1 MGEQTG
7 LLGRSSRLLK
17 SQDYA
22 RLSRHGKRSASPEF
36 VLLMATE
43 SGSLVRRTI
52 EPRLGLS
59 TSRAVGNA
67 VVRNRIRRQVREW
80 FREKRHAF
88 PNSMDLVVIARK
100 QAAHRP
106 SRDLRRSLDQLV
118 ERNLQMQRFASG
130 TTS

>member
-7 LLGRSSRLLK
+7 LFGRSSRLLK

-22 RLSRHGKRSASPEF
+22 RLSRDGKRSASPEF
-36 VLLMATE
+36 VLLMTTQPD
-43 SGSLVRRTI
+43 STVRGSI

-59 TSRAVGNA
+59 TSRAVGHA

-106 SRDLRRSLDQLV
+106 SRDLQRSLDQLV
-118 ERNLQMQRFASG
+118 ERNPQMQRFTSG
-130 TTS
+130 ATS